1 MKYKLFLLNFFINN
15 IITSDSSH
23 QIASIIKENNINYN
37 LLIRKIKTIINN
49 NQLKGTSFL
58 IKYLTKI
65 KFIEAIYKNNQKLEK
80 NTKYYLDKQEDQ
92 ADYIILDNN
101 NNIMLIKNNDD
112 NEISFLCKKFNYK
125 SQQIDLFLT
134 SLEIDLETIEQGRFL
149 FDYCSLPICKDSN
162 LKIFNIIND
171 CGFKI
176 YFLLEESLAEK
187 KFLFGVKIGS
197 YKNTNELSVNK
208 NINEPSFN
216 MNESSIEKQIIQK
229 FYDDYENKED
239 GEIIVTATTF
249 PIILDNIKKNIQN
262 NEEFSDCLKSKIEI
276 LNKKRSQD
284 VNSSTD
290 IIDEKKTIENYN
302 NLFKT
307 IANNSRNTNQIFEA
321 KENLE
326 KNNNKITIIIFLLY
340 IIIRLLFIVIYYI
353 NCCFV

>member
-1 MKYKLFLLNFFINN
+1 MSY
-15 IITSDSSH
+15 
-23 QIASIIKENNINYN
+23 Q
-37 LLIRKIKTIINN
+37 LI
-49 NQLKGTSFL
+49 
-58 IKYLTKI
+58 
-65 KFIEAIYKNNQKLEK
+65 
-80 NTKYYLDKQEDQ
+80 
-92 ADYIILDNN
+92 
-101 NNIMLIKNNDD
+101 
-112 NEISFLCKKFNYK
+112 
-125 SQQIDLFLT
+125 
-134 SLEIDLETIEQGRFL
+134 
-149 FDYCSLPICKDSN
+149 
-162 LKIFNIIND
+162 
-171 CGFKI
+171 
-176 YFLLEESLAEK
+176 
-187 KFLFGVKIGS
+187 KIGS
-197 YKNTNELSVNK
+197 YKDTNELSVNK

-276 LNKKRSQD
+276 LNKKKSQD

-290 IIDEKKTIENYN
+290 IIDEKKTIENHN